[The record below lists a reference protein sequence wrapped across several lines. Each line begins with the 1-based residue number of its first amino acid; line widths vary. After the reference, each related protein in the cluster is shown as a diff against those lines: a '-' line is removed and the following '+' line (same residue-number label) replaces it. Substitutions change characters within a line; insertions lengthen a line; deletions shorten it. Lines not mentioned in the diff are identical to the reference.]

1 MYFDIGTGNPP
12 VKIQSRPAT
21 RHLVLLLGA
30 VGALLCLAGSL
41 AVWYVASRIDR
52 AQERVFKR
60 VDQSL
65 EGIDRRLVESQNLGA
80 QSKITVEEIRQR
92 MQDWTKKEASERL
105 ATKFG
110 VEAKVQQLASGLHQA
125 ELILERSQDAVE
137 HVRQVL
143 DASEELGIS
152 LNTDSIS
159 PLLER
164 IDDIKEDLKGA
175 IDTAQSLVHIA
186 EGRGDA
192 MEKPMEQVSKIAAR
206 LLATFGKIDSR
217 LVSFRDRLAD
227 AQDSIRRLIA
237 KTHTRILVVAVFA
250 TLLLLW
256 MAAGQVCMFRWARSR

>member
-1 MYFDIGTGNPP
+1 MYYDVRTVNPS
-12 VKIQSRPAT
+12 VKTQSTPAT
-21 RHLVLLLGA
+21 RHLVSLLGA
-30 VGALLCLAGSL
+30 VGALLCVAGSL
-41 AVWYVASRIDR
+41 AVWYAESRIDR

-65 EGIDRRLVESQNLGA
+65 EGVDRRLVETHNLAA

-152 LNTDSIS
+152 LNADSIG

-164 IDDIKEDLKGA
+164 IEDIKEDLKDA

-186 EGRGDA
+186 EGGDA

-256 MAAGQVCMFRWARSR
+256 MAAGQICLFRWARSC

>member
-1 MYFDIGTGNPP
+1 MNTLHI
-12 VKIQSRPAT
+12 PAT
-21 RHLVLLLGA
+21 RHLVSLLGA
-30 VGALLCLAGSL
+30 LGALLCAVGSL
-41 AVWYVASRIDR
+41 GVWYIALRIDR

-65 EGIDRRLVESQNLGA
+65 EGIDRRLVETQNLAA

-143 DASEELGIS
+143 DTSEELGIS
-152 LNTDSIS
+152 LNADSIG

-164 IDDIKEDLKGA
+164 IDDIKEDLKDA

-250 TLLLLW
+250 TLFLLW
-256 MAAGQVCMFRWARSR
+256 MAAGQICIFRWARSC